1 MNNNLYPNR
10 HPQTELFLV
19 DIFQSFK
26 DDIASMEHPIFSLSK
41 KPDFRIP
48 EYSHN
53 NKSIKIREKNVR
65 FLHILDICGLK

>member
-48 EYSHN
+48 EY
-53 NKSIKIREKNVR
+53 
-65 FLHILDICGLK
+65 